1 MSAVLRDA
9 GEARLLRPI
18 DAGDLDA
25 VLPIE
30 NACYAFPW
38 SRGNFVDSLA
48 AGYWLRGLFGSAG
61 QELLGYMV
69 AMSSAE
75 EMHLLN
81 ITVARTQQGRGHAR
95 CMLDALVAHCAA
107 RRARMLWLEVRTG
120 NARAQAIYRRYGFVD
135 VGVRKGYYPA
145 PQNRRE
151 DALVMSLD
159 IAARRGPGHALD

>member
-18 DAGDLDA
+18 GAGDLDA
-25 VLPIE
+25 MLSIE

-48 AGYWLRGLFGSAG
+48 AGYWLRGLFGSAAQG
-61 QELLGYMV
+61 LLGYMV
-69 AMSSAE
+69 AMSGAD

-81 ITVARTQQGRGHAR
+81 ITVAPGQQGRGHAR

-107 RRARMLWLEVRTG
+107 RRASKLWLEVRAG
-120 NARAQAIYRRYGFVD
+120 NARAQAIYRRYGFGD

-159 IAARRGPGHALD
+159 VAARKGLGRALD